1 MFLCFLRNTAFR
13 HSKKGC
19 GSLFLRCPMVSCS
32 LLRFTR
38 VCARESPTVF
48 LSWPFFDRKSVFYLS
63 TPGACLRKGRCS
75 QVRKSRILAVL
86 LTILLCAQLCAAC
99 SSSNKD
105 SDEINIET
113 PFVPVYSAG
122 SYGEFLQLQS
132 RTLDDVDFTL
142 YKDNKN
148 YNVGKYGFYPIK
160 TEQGDNANPITNI
173 KSSGDLDDNSVGKFK
188 DDDGVER
195 VAVHTSEEGFRR
207 MGDKRSVGG
216 SLHARN
222 RLYGG

>member
-13 HSKKGC
+13 HSKRGC
-19 GSLFLRCPMVSCS
+19 GSLFCDAEGVVFS
-32 LLRFTR
+32 FAFYTR
-38 VCARESPTVF
+38 MRTRKPDGFSVG
-48 LSWPFFDRKSVFYLS
+48 PFS
-63 TPGACLRKGRCS
+63 TEKAFFIYQLPGACLRKGRCS

-160 TEQGDNANPITNI
+160 TEKGDNAKPITKI

-188 DDDGVER
+188 DDDGSHKR
-195 VAVHTSEEGFRR
+195 RGFRR
-207 MGDKRSVGG
+207 MDDKRSVGG